1 MNARL
6 CPNCSALIESESALF
21 CYNCGQE
28 LVVSHAEVP
37 RSNVDGPAN
46 QPAKVSSAKKS
57 PGSRLV
63 FFLLFLIVL
72 FFSIIGWFVFNDK
85 KIERVTLSPTQSTP
99 LPLANEYVS
108 TVSALP
114 VAPYSLADTDFASLV
129 PKEASLF
136 IQSRTPALLL
146 KRMLTDKNKEE
157 FTKKTGLTLTE
168 ALSFLGDDYAVAEIS
183 EGFLFLSKVK
193 DVDFV
198 KAKVKEYSNEI
209 ITGVVVDGVLAV
221 SDSPDILDK
230 VNFASSRKL
239 LSLTQDSEFFESQRN
254 LSKVGQALI
263 FSRDKDILKEGLQML
278 FGKEIIN
285 ADLDQLQGK
294 SFVIDSA
301 SGSVKIV
308 GSYGK

>member
-28 LVVSHAEVP
+28 LVISHTDVP
-37 RSNVDGPAN
+37 HSNVDSLPA
-46 QPAKVSSAKKS
+46 QPARASAKKS
-57 PGSRLV
+57 PGSLLV
-63 FFLLFLIVL
+63 LFLLFLIVL
-72 FFSIIGWFVFNDK
+72 SGIILGWFVFNDK
-85 KIERVTLSPTQSTP
+85 RIERVTLSPTQSVLP
-99 LPLANEYVS
+99 PLANEYVS

-114 VAPYSLADTDFASLV
+114 VAPYNLADIDFASLV
-129 PKEASLF
+129 PAQASLF

-146 KRMLTDKNKEE
+146 KRALTDKDKEQ
-157 FTKKTGLTLTE
+157 FSKKTGLTLTE
-168 ALSFLGDDYAVAEIS
+168 ALSFLGDDYAVAKMS

-198 KAKVKEYSNEI
+198 KVKIKEYSNEVI
-209 ITGVVVDGVLAV
+209 AGVVVDDVLAV

-230 VNFASSRKL
+230 VGLASSRKL

-263 FSRDKDILKEGLQML
+263 FSRDKDSLNDGLQTL
-278 FGKEIIN
+278 FGTEIVN
-285 ADLDQLQGK
+285 TDLDQLKGK

-301 SGSVKIV
+301 SGSTKIV